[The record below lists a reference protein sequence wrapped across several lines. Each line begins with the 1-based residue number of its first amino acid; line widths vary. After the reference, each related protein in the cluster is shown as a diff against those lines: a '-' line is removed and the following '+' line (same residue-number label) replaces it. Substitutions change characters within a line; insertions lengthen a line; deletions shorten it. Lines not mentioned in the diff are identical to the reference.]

1 MPEPEG
7 QSGQAGR
14 GRRIWVVPQLR
25 DGRVTRVSWE
35 TLAAARRLAAALAG
49 PAASVRPVRVDAVLL
64 GSGIDAAA
72 RELARRDLAAVLV
85 ADHPALASY
94 TPGAWIGVLAPAIA
108 AERPDYVLFPHTY
121 QTVDFVPRLAQRAGT
136 GLLPEVT
143 GFAAVASPAASAGPA
158 APASATT
165 GIAGEAATTAAG
177 AGGVPAGDDLVWTR
191 PVLGGKLQA
200 RVRVRGAGTVL
211 VSVQSGSFPAD
222 APAQTAPATAAASD
236 ALEAAGAAAVPDPAP
251 AAGAKLQPLPVD
263 PSQARPDRE
272 ILGYEEAAAQ
282 QVDLTKA
289 AIIVA
294 VGRGVGGADKL
305 GPIEDLARAL
315 GAEIGASRP
324 VIDSGWLPRERQIG
338 SSGQTVS
345 PRLYIAAGISGAIQ
359 HLVGMKG
366 SAVIVAINKDPSAPI
381 FTVARY
387 GLVGDLHELVPAL
400 TAAVKAARG

>member
-1 MPEPEG
+1 MPEQDGEG
-7 QSGQAGR
+7 GQGGR

-35 TLAAARRLAAALAG
+35 ALAAARRLAAALAG
-49 PAASVRPVRVDAVLL
+49 SAASIRVEAVLL
-64 GSGIDAAA
+64 GSGLDAAA
-72 RELARRDLAAVLV
+72 RELAQRDLAAVHV
-85 ADHPALASY
+85 ADHPVLAAY
-94 TPGAWIGVLAPAIA
+94 TPGAWIGVLAPAIG

-143 GFAAVASPAASAGPA
+143 GLSADTTLSASAA
-158 APASATT
+158 APPPAN
-165 GIAGEAATTAAG
+165 GAAG
-177 AGGVPAGDDLVWTR
+177 DGLVWTR

-222 APAQTAPATAAASD
+222 GAPAAPAAS
-236 ALEAAGAAAVPDPAP
+236 GAAAAP
-251 AAGAKLQPLPVD
+251 AAETKLEPLPVD

-272 ILGYEEAAAQ
+272 VLGYQEAAAQ

-289 AIIVA
+289 GIIVA

-305 GPIEDLARAL
+305 GPIEELARAL